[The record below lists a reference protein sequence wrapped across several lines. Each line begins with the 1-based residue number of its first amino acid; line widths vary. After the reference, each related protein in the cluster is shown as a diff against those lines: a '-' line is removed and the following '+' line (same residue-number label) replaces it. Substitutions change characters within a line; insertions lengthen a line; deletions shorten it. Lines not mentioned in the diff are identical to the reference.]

1 MRLLLLL
8 AAACSGNSDIAWTGE
23 GAPAEPWSTAP
34 SSAPVD
40 LLRTSAQLGQQALE
54 AAYTAEQDQVAI
66 KQALENQRLQSLESR
81 VSMLQQQVVSAEEG
95 RALAEKAFKQ
105 ASSERAALGQQAAA
119 SAIALRQRAS
129 AEQAAL
135 TRRAEAA
142 EKRASEA
149 ERGLSKASA
158 LRRQADE
165 DRAALEQR
173 VGQAQWSQSR
183 AEEQVQSLRQQLAT
197 VLEDHKVAETGRMQA
212 EEEVGRLHKE
222 LLAWSKRDAAA
233 ERSLLQMQVQLRN
246 TGLHMASTQFA
257 LQQQAE
263 VARQLRANSAL
274 QMRSFGQQLAMVS
287 GVIQSSGEQLLGA
300 SGAGSSSSA
309 PFPR

>member
-1 MRLLLLL
+1 
-8 AAACSGNSDIAWTGE
+8 
-23 GAPAEPWSTAP
+23 
-34 SSAPVD
+34 
-40 LLRTSAQLGQQALE
+40 
-54 AAYTAEQDQVAI
+54 
-66 KQALENQRLQSLESR
+66 
-81 VSMLQQQVVSAEEG
+81 MLQQQVVSAEEG

-105 ASSERAALGQQAAA
+105 ASSERAALEQQ
-119 SAIALRQRAS
+119 
-129 AEQAAL
+129 
-135 TRRAEAA
+135 
-142 EKRASEA
+142 
-149 ERGLSKASA
+149 
-158 LRRQADE
+158 
-165 DRAALEQR
+165 

-263 VARQLRANSAL
+263 VARQLREKSAL

-309 PFPR
+309 P